1 MKKFKVTV
9 NGQVYEVEVEEV
21 GAVETAAPV
30 VSKPVVTPAATPV
43 VTPPKEAAATAPP
56 KPEVHAP
63 TPEGAVTI
71 KAPMPGKISAVKVD
85 VNQMVTRGDV
95 VVVLEAMKM
104 QNDITTN
111 QDGKIVQLRVQVGDS
126 VKTGDILAVLQ

>member
-21 GAVETAAPV
+21 GAAETAAPV
-30 VSKPVVTPAATPV
+30 VSKPVVTPVATPV
-43 VTPPKEAAATAPP
+43 VTPPKEAAAMAPP
-56 KPEVHAP
+56 KQEVHAP

-85 VNQMVTRGDV
+85 VDQTVTRGDV

>member
-30 VSKPVVTPAATPV
+30 VSKPVVTPVATPV
-43 VTPPKEAAATAPP
+43 VTPTKEAAATAPP

-85 VNQMVTRGDV
+85 VNQTVTRGDV

>member
-21 GAVETAAPV
+21 GAAETAAPV
-30 VSKPVVTPAATPV
+30 VSKPAVTPVA
-43 VTPPKEAAATAPP
+43 TPPKEAAAMAPP
-56 KPEVHAP
+56 KQEVHAP

-85 VNQMVTRGDV
+85 VDQTVTRGDV
-95 VVVLEAMKM
+95 IVVLEAMKM

>member
-30 VSKPVVTPAATPV
+30 VSKPVVTPV

-85 VNQMVTRGDV
+85 VDQTVTRGDV

>member
-21 GAVETAAPV
+21 GAAETAAPV
-30 VSKPVVTPAATPV
+30 VSKPAVTPVA
-43 VTPPKEAAATAPP
+43 TPPKEAAAMAPP
-56 KPEVHAP
+56 KQEVHAP

-85 VNQMVTRGDV
+85 VDQTVTRGDV

>member
-21 GAVETAAPV
+21 GAAETAAPV
-30 VSKPVVTPAATPV
+30 VSKPVVTPV

-85 VNQMVTRGDV
+85 VDQTVTRGDV

>member
-85 VNQMVTRGDV
+85 VNQTVTRGDV
-95 VVVLEAMKM
+95 IVVLEAMKM

>member
-85 VNQMVTRGDV
+85 VNQTVTRGDV

>member
-21 GAVETAAPV
+21 GAAETAAPV
-30 VSKPVVTPAATPV
+30 VSKPVVTPVATPV
-43 VTPPKEAAATAPP
+43 VTPTKEAAATPSP

-85 VNQMVTRGDV
+85 VDQTVTRGDV

>member
-21 GAVETAAPV
+21 GAAETAAPV
-30 VSKPVVTPAATPV
+30 VSKPVVTPVATPV

-85 VNQMVTRGDV
+85 VNQTVTRGDV

>member
-85 VNQMVTRGDV
+85 VDQTVTRGDV